1 MSTLT
6 SERLSQETGLPKW
19 WLAVALGETTLGH
32 KAKTA
37 NEAWDAFHKAE
48 KGSPESAAAY
58 KRYSE
63 LAVIDMSSASD
74 VQIRH
79 LAAYHDFYKRLGK
92 VTTVEQVVAM
102 VNEQGVVPGG
112 PLWDAALE
120 QLVTMKK
127 AQSN

>member
-19 WLAVALGETTLGH
+19 WLAVALGETTLEH

-37 NEAWDAFHKAE
+37 NDAWRAFHEAE

-63 LAVIDMSSASD
+63 LAVIDMSNASD
-74 VQIRH
+74 IQIRH
-79 LAAYHDFYKRLGK
+79 LAAYHDFYERLDK
-92 VTTVEQVVAM
+92 VASVEQVVAM
-102 VNEQGVVPGG
+102 VSEQGVIPGS

-120 QLVTMKK
+120 QLVTLKK
-127 AQSN
+127 VQSN